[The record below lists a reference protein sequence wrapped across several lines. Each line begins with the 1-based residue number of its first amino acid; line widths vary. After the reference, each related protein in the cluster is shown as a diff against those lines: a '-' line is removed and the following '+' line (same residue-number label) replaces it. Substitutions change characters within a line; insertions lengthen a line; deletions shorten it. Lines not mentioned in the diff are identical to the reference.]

1 VRALFYTAEDHW
13 SGSARATFHTA
24 RALVARGHEVVI
36 ACCAGSPIEK
46 CCNETG
52 TETLPIGGRGSGV
65 ASTFDLRRVLRERD
79 VDVSVVHAERDQL
92 VLASAIRFA
101 QRGVVV
107 RRVPPF
113 QEVALGRSGRL
124 ALKLAPAAL
133 IVSSQREAESPP
145 TGGWRLPPFVVPL
158 GVAST
163 VRSTPARAFRAEA
176 AIAEDAVLIVCP
188 YEPAARSRLATLFRA
203 LRLIAPRHPGI
214 RALVVGRGAEDEEL
228 RMHASA
234 LGVSRLVHFMA
245 ERVDIRPI
253 VAAADIGWVVA
264 AGDAG
269 ALDCLTFMEFGV
281 PIVAERSPLTQ
292 HYAADSVTGLLLA
305 PAEPAYHASSVTALL
320 ANPELRTT
328 MGQAGR
334 SRAEREFSWSAMADA
349 LERAVVATAE
359 AGLKR
364 A

>member
-1 VRALFYTAEDHW
+1 VQFL
-13 SGSARATFHTA
+13 G
-24 RALVARGHEVVI
+24 
-36 ACCAGSPIEK
+36 
-46 CCNETG
+46 
-52 TETLPIGGRGSGV
+52 
-65 ASTFDLRRVLRERD
+65 ERLD
-79 VDVSVVHAERDQL
+79 
-92 VLASAIRFA
+92 
-101 QRGVVV
+101 
-107 RRVPPF
+107 
-113 QEVALGRSGRL
+113 
-124 ALKLAPAAL
+124 
-133 IVSSQREAESPP
+133 
-145 TGGWRLPPFVVPL
+145 
-158 GVAST
+158 
-163 VRSTPARAFRAEA
+163 
-176 AIAEDAVLIVCP
+176 
-188 YEPAARSRLATLFRA
+188 
-203 LRLIAPRHPGI
+203 
-214 RALVVGRGAEDEEL
+214 
-228 RMHASA
+228 M
-234 LGVSRLVHFMA
+234 
-245 ERVDIRPI
+245 RPI
-253 VAAADIGWVVA
+253 VAAADLGWVVA